1 MFDFFIETIGIKIFK
16 IERNFLPKFRSLRGY
31 SFFACFS
38 SIAAFIEIVS
48 RGVSSV
54 LRVYVSGI
62 LKTCLE
68 DSW

>member
-1 MFDFFIETIGIKIFK
+1 MFDFFIETVGIKIFK
-16 IERNFLPKFRSLRGY
+16 MERNFLPKFRSLRGY

-38 SIAAFIEIVS
+38 SITAFIEIFF

-54 LRVYVSGI
+54 VRVYVSGI
-62 LKTCLE
+62 FKMCLK